1 MPDLFQLLMPYE
13 ERWCSMM
20 GYYNPYIDGFKI
32 HLTNQMPFF
41 DKACYERYPRY
52 QNVYDKLWVVKSQG
66 LPGGRLEKLIG
77 KEKKVQYPI
86 FIKPRWGHLSAS
98 SKNCFKISNEEE
110 LRKYVNYPDM
120 MWSEFID
127 ASEMMTDYVLLKGKI
142 VHQITHIYSEK
153 QNGFSDDYK
162 YISPESEPP
171 ANVTEWVKH
180 HLNEHTGI
188 VNVQYR
194 DNKIIEVGLRLAR
207 GGAYLVSTENAA
219 LINNVNNI
227 FLKKEWNYNLT
238 EEMKFKPY
246 YVYKCFTKLP
256 IIYLF
261 PQKILDKFIRKKT
274 KRPFYEYYFEPT
286 GQTGMVFF
294 QFMDDDFARGMQTKK
309 EIEKIFDQAQL
320 IMYALLAFA
329 IALVCF
335 TSWKYKNYLGF
346 LVLLIW
352 LTRFLNPIASNYKL
366 YKAQKQSIFGGGPSK
381 NIEGEI
387 ETFDGGSSPKP
398 PSGGNTT
405 PHLG

>member
-1 MPDLFQLLMPYE
+1 MPNLFELLMPYE
-13 ERWCSMM
+13 DSWCTKM
-20 GYYNPYIDGFKI
+20 GYFNPYIDGFKT
-32 HLTNQMPFF
+32 HLTNKMPFF
-41 DKACYERYPRY
+41 DKECYERYPRY

-110 LRKYVNYPDM
+110 LRKYVHYSDM

-142 VHQITHIYSEK
+142 VHQITYVYSEK

-171 ANVTEWVKH
+171 AIITEWVNQ

-194 DNKIIEVGLRLAR
+194 DSKIIEVGLRLAR
-207 GGAYLVSTENAA
+207 GGAYLVSTENEA
-219 LINNVNNI
+219 LIKNINNI
-227 FLKKEWNYNLT
+227 FIKKEWNYNLT

-261 PQKILDKFIRKKT
+261 PQKIVDWFVRKKT
-274 KRPFYEYYFEPT
+274 QRPFYEYYFEPT
-286 GQTGMVFF
+286 GQSGMVFF
-294 QFMDDDFARGMQTKK
+294 QFMHDDFDRGMQTKL
-309 EIEKIFDQAQL
+309 EIEKMFNNAQL
-320 IMYALLAFA
+320 VMYALLVLA
-329 IALVCF
+329 IVLVWF
-335 TSWKYKNYLGF
+335 TNLPYKNYIGF
-346 LVLLIW
+346 LILLFW
-352 LTRFLNPIASNYKL
+352 LTRFLNPIVANYKL
-366 YKAQKQSIFGGGPSK
+366 YKAQKQSIFGGGPNK
-381 NIEGEI
+381 DTAGEI

-398 PSGGNTT
+398 P
-405 PHLG
+405 HLG